1 MQFFPYNLNGFGLTF
16 TLFYF
21 VSNQQFAAQFSYHCT
36 SLIFQ
41 HYVMCDTTRQNG
53 GSGETDAQV
62 KILIYHLLMAL
73 RGVYKKTGIVDNPVD
88 TDTNIYTRYH

>member
-1 MQFFPYNLNGFGLTF
+1 MASVLLWSYIYTFLPY
-16 TLFYF
+16 
-21 VSNQQFAAQFSYHCT
+21 NQQFAAQFSYRCT

-41 HYVMCDTTRQNG
+41 HYVMCDTTKQNG

-73 RGVYKKTGIVDNPVD
+73 RAVYNLSFIKNNPV
-88 TDTNIYTRYH
+88 